1 MNNRSDKPSVSHRG
15 RTGRV
20 ALVATLCA
28 VVLLIGVAFRA
39 LSGHHI
45 LLTSLVYAPP
55 ERIHYPGSRTPEDTV
70 TSFYLS
76 IDKGDYETAFELVLE
91 AKWTEEAASYRDA
104 VVIEDAVFFGWTGK
118 QEFLNRLNY
127 EIGPGGSGIKLNSVH
142 AELAEAIDFDPY
154 ARAFDV
160 KGLRSAF
167 KVHARGSMLGACSI
181 FSWQKEL
188 TVLQLGRK
196 YRVFLDGGK
205 DENSLYYQ
213 SWFADIEKIGD
224 LRAGSMGDAVTKP
237 ADNGSVLTQPVQYGG
252 AASENESE
260 RSIPTP
266 CPCGGGS

>member
-1 MNNRSDKPSVSHRG
+1 MDNRRDTSSVFKRG
-15 RTGRV
+15 RAGGA
-20 ALVATLCA
+20 ALVATLCV
-28 VVLLIGVAFRA
+28 VVLLTGVAFRA

-45 LLTSLVYAPP
+45 VFTSLVYAPP
-55 ERIHYPGSRTPEDTV
+55 EKIRYPGSRTPEDTV

-76 IDKGDYETAFELVLE
+76 VDRGDYETAFDLVLE
-91 AKWTEEAASYRDA
+91 AKWTEKPASYREA

-118 QEFLNRLNY
+118 QEFLERMRY
-127 EIGPGGSGIKLNSVH
+127 EIGPGGSGIKLNSVN
-142 AELAEAIDFDPY
+142 AEVIRVLDAGPY

-167 KVHARGSMLGACSI
+167 NVHAQGSMLGACSI

-188 TVLQLGRK
+188 TVLQFGRK

-213 SWFADIEKIGD
+213 SWFAEIEKIGD
-224 LRAGSMGDAVTKP
+224 LRAGFAGDAETEP
-237 ADNGSVLTQPVQYGG
+237 EASSSLQTRPVHYGG
-252 AASENESE
+252 AASEN
-260 RSIPTP
+260 RDDRNIPTP